1 FLARRNAHFRGPAI
15 AATRDG
21 RQRETGFA
29 SGRGPKTMK
38 GYSSPLCTRAYLP
51 RAGEN
56 RPGKKVGLNFQ
67 GVALVPGEQLALDR
81 YEIVGIN
88 IREPQPVEEML
99 RTAQPVEGSLPLLV
113 RENDRNDPMRRIGG
127 KDTRLADDIHGVR
140 DEPESRPVQQ
150 VGYGRLRQGPLRD
163 KGHAGGV
170 ARHGGKARPDVDD
183 LPYAQ
188 CRYGSLDFGTIDAE
202 QAIFDASEAE
212 HDRGR
217 ITGAGSG
224 PAARFPH
231 VREHGHGRNDL
242 VPAAAFPIGQTSVV
256 Q

>member
-1 FLARRNAHFRGPAI
+1 
-15 AATRDG
+15 
-21 RQRETGFA
+21 
-29 SGRGPKTMK
+29 
-38 GYSSPLCTRAYLP
+38 P

-67 GVALVPGEQLALDR
+67 GVGLVPGEQLALDR

-150 VGYGRLRQGPLRD
+150 VGYGPLRQGPLRD
-163 KGHAGGV
+163 EGHAGEV
-170 ARHGGKARPDVDD
+170 AGHGGKPRPDVDD
-183 LPYAQ
+183 LPYPQ
-188 CRYGSLDFGTIDAE
+188 CRYGSFDFGTIDAE

-212 HDRGR
+212 HDGGR

-224 PAARFPH
+224 PPPRVPPA
-231 VREHGHGRNDL
+231 REHRRWRGGP
-242 VPAAAFPIGQTSVV
+242 VPAPLPPRHTSAGPGGRGA
-256 Q
+256 